1 MGNNPKRIVMKKI
14 VIILSLVITTIS
26 LTAQPREVE
35 RLYHK
40 YKGEEGVVSVYLP
53 GFLMRF
59 AGAIADLEHEERQLL
74 RSIRS
79 LRVLTIED
87 TDRYP
92 HANFVTEARFRTP
105 PAGYHSLVE
114 VNSEGEHVRILARE
128 KRGRIRDLL
137 ILVGGNDNTLVHIRG
152 RMHTDL
158 LNALAGVTGI
168 EACDHVAL

>member
-14 VIILSLVITTIS
+14 IVILSLVIITAA

-35 RLYHK
+35 SIYHK

-59 AGAIADLEHEERQLL
+59 AGAIADLENEERQLL

-114 VNSEGEHVRILARE
+114 VNSEGEHVRILVRE

-137 ILVGGNDNTLVHIRG
+137 ILVGGDDNTLVHIRG
-152 RMHTDL
+152 RMHVDL
-158 LNALAGVTGI
+158 LNALAGVTGVQ
-168 EACDHVAL
+168 AC